1 MKYIFCFIFNTLFIT
16 LPFILIAN
24 TPPEIQL
31 ATKYNLKHS
40 IDEYW
45 ISEKLDGVRGYWTG
59 TDLLTKNGN
68 SLNPPDWFT
77 AQWPKRPID
86 GELWINRHKF
96 EQIISCVK
104 KIKPTACWEKIRFM
118 IFDLPD
124 SKAIFTHRIND
135 IKNVVNTVNSPYLK
149 EIPQYKLFS
158 IEALN
163 LKLNE
168 VVKHQGE
175 GLMLHFQNA
184 YYRVGRS
191 PDIMKLKPY
200 QDAEAIVLRHIEG
213 KGKYQ
218 GLLGAIQVRTAD
230 DIIFKIGS
238 GFSDK
243 ERKNPPAVGATITF
257 KYNGKTQRGVP
268 KFASFLR
275 IRE

>member
-1 MKYIFCFIFNTLFIT
+1 MKYIFCFIFNTFFTLF
-16 LPFILIAN
+16 PFISIAN

-40 IDEYW
+40 IDKYW

-59 TDLLTKNGN
+59 TELLTKNGN
-68 SLNPPDWFT
+68 SLHTPDWFT

-86 GELWINRHKF
+86 GELWISRHKF
-96 EQIISCVK
+96 EKIMSCVK
-104 KIKPTACWEKIRFM
+104 KIKPTACWKKIRFM

-124 SKAIFTHRIND
+124 SKAVFTHRIND
-135 IKNVVNTVNSPYLK
+135 IKNVANTANSPYLQV
-149 EIPQYKLFS
+149 IPQYKLFS

-163 LKLNE
+163 IKLNE
-168 VVKHQGE
+168 VVTHQGE

-184 YYRVGRS
+184 YYRIGRS

-238 GFSDK
+238 GFSNK
-243 ERKNPPAVGATITF
+243 ERKNPPAIGATITF